1 VLRSCSA
8 YRRIRY
14 FLIFSLHCNEKN
26 INLSPDYKHMNSRG
40 ETGEGARPIIVII
53 AVVILLLSL
62 VVAVVN
68 IFTHI

>member
-1 VLRSCSA
+1 
-8 YRRIRY
+8 
-14 FLIFSLHCNEKN
+14 
-26 INLSPDYKHMNSRG
+26 MNSRG